1 MKVAYV
7 YAVLGATTFTWSWRS
22 ADDKQ
27 RSTTTFSF
35 YFDCLQDARNQGYTA
50 EFTNVPKTTGLV
62 QQHIGTRKR
71 GA

>member
-22 ADDKQ
+22 ADEKQ
-27 RSTTTFSF
+27 HSSTTFPF
-35 YFDCLQDARNQGYTA
+35 YFDCLQDARNHGYTA
-50 EFTNVPKTTGLV
+50 EFTNVPKTPVLV
-62 QQHIGTRKR
+62 RQNIGTRKR

>member
-7 YAVLGATTFTWSWRS
+7 YAVLGPTTFTWSWRS

-27 RSTTTFSF
+27 HSAATYSF
-35 YFDCLQDARNQGYTA
+35 YFDCLQDARSRGYAA
-50 EFTNVPKTTGLV
+50 EFTNVPKTTAI
-62 QQHIGTRKR
+62 QQIGTRKR